1 MTEEREQIDDNT
13 IGRSFVIGNKL
24 SQTSLPVEYL
34 PQAAVYGSDRLMS
47 ADGNPRK
54 REDC

>member
-24 SQTSLPVEYL
+24 SQTS
-34 PQAAVYGSDRLMS
+34 
-47 ADGNPRK
+47 PRWNICLK
-54 REDC
+54 QRSMGVID